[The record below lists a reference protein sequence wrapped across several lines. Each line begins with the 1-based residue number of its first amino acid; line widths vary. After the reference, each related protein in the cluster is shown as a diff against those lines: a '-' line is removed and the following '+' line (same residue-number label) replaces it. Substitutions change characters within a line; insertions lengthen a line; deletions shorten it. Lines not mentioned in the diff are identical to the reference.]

1 MFNEA
6 GLDTFIQL
14 INVFIANILKWQ
26 HAALTSRLLVSY
38 CQESEMRFDRQFSY
52 ERSAG
57 FISDL

>member
-1 MFNEA
+1 MFYEA

-38 CQESEMRFDRQFSY
+38 CQESEMRFDRQFS
-52 ERSAG
+52 
-57 FISDL
+57 